1 MSADNIPF
9 LTIPLDWRVPGA
21 YIEIDHTKAVR
32 GLPVMS
38 HKMLILGQ
46 RLTTGTVAQGVLTR
60 VTRKEDGVNYFGRG
74 SMLAQQIEAALKVNP
89 YTECYALALDDLA
102 GGVAATKTINVIGT
116 PTESGTLYLYI
127 GGRRFTVDITSGDS
141 EDDIEA
147 AIAFAVNGD
156 ADCAFKATAP
166 GMLVNLTA
174 RHKGLEGNDIDV
186 RLNYYAGEFTP
197 KGITVDI
204 STGVVGQGNPDVAAA
219 ITAMAGL
226 NPYTILSGWS
236 DEANLAALEAELNS
250 RWGGMDMRAGHVFAH
265 RNDSYANLAAFGV
278 DRNSAHST
286 ITGLKDSPTLPWV
299 IAAQFGA
306 AVEFAGANDPARP
319 FRSISLPSVLTPKE
333 ADRFTD
339 TERNLLMHDGI
350 STIIF
355 DQAGSAMVEQVL
367 TTYQQNSFGMEDVS
381 LLKLNTKWTVDYM
394 RYVFRFAVL
403 RDFPRHKLAG
413 DDVLPRIQPGQ
424 PIATPKLIRNTLIA
438 AAQEL
443 ERAGQLE
450 DLDQFIADLTVV
462 RSTADVNR
470 VNAILPPNI
479 VNQFDVFAAAVQ
491 FIL

>member
-1 MSADNIPF
+1 MADNIPF
-9 LTIPLDWRVPGA
+9 LTIPIDWRVPGA
-21 YIEIDHTKAVR
+21 YVEIDHTKAVR

-46 RLTTGTVAQGVLTR
+46 RLAAGSVAAGVLTR

-74 SMLAQQIEAALKVNP
+74 SMLAQQIEAVMKVNP
-89 YTECYALALDDLA
+89 YTECWALALDDNGA
-102 GGVAATKTINVIGT
+102 GVAATQTITITGS

-127 GGRRFTVDITSGDS
+127 GGRRLTVGITASQTPTDIAGNIVSAVTADADGAMTAANAAGVVTLTAKHKGVEGNGIDVRVNYYSG
-141 EDDIEA
+141 EFMPKGMNA
-147 AIAFAVNGD
+147 AIA
-156 ADCAFKATAP
+156 
-166 GMLVNLTA
+166 
-174 RHKGLEGNDIDV
+174 
-186 RLNYYAGEFTP
+186 AGVAGT
-197 KGITVDI
+197 
-204 STGVVGQGNPDVAAA
+204 GNPDAASA
-219 ITAMAGL
+219 IAAMASM
-226 NPYTILSGWS
+226 NPYSILCGWA
-236 DEANLAALEAELNS
+236 DAANMVALETELAG
-250 RWGGMDMRAGHVFAH
+250 RWGGMDMRAGHVFVHVA
-265 RNDSYANLAAFGV
+265 DSYANLAAYGAA
-278 DRNSAHST
+278 RNSPHST
-286 ITGLKDSPTLPWV
+286 VTGLKGCPSLPWAV
-299 IAAQFGA
+299 SAQFGA
-306 AVEFAGANDPARP
+306 AVEFAGAIDPARP
-319 FRSISLPSVLTPKE
+319 FRSIPLPSVMAPVE

-355 DQAGSAMVEQVL
+355 DQSGSAMVEQVL

-394 RYVFRFAVL
+394 RYVFRFYVL
-403 RDFPRHKLAG
+403 RDYPRHKLAG

-450 DLDQFIADLTVV
+450 DLEQFINDLQVV

-470 VNAILPPNI
+470 VNAILPPNT

-491 FIL
+491 FVL